1 MREILFRGKRVDNG
15 EWVQGSLF
23 VEGTRFEIVRGT
35 CNNVGIEGV
44 GVIPETIG
52 QFTGIVDENGVKVF
66 EGDILDCITADFDG
80 SDKFV
85 RYTVTDITNFEQMGF
100 LEFCHKIEVKDNI
113 HRTPQNDEVRE

>member
-1 MREILFRGKRVDNG
+1 MREILFRGKTVNGG

-23 VEGTRFEIVRGT
+23 AEGTSFEIIRGT
-35 CNNVGIEGV
+35 CNNLGIEGV
-44 GVIPETIG
+44 DVVPDTIG
-52 QFTGIVDENGVKVF
+52 QFTGIIDEIGKKVF

-85 RYTVTDITNFEQMGF
+85 QYIVTDITNFEQMGF
-100 LEFCHKIEVKDNI
+100 LDFCHKIEVVGNI